1 MNNHLQAI
9 QPDFSRPDTPR
20 LGLELEMFGYD
31 ARNYAPLGLPEAR
44 ISPADLLERITR
56 VVPAGKIKVD
66 ETTGVIIGLELGCG
80 NFSLEP
86 GGQLEYASCPQDT
99 LSGVLADLTEGLRLL
114 EEAAAGDVVF
124 LDHGTNPLAPADLPL
139 LVPKHRYK
147 ILNRY
152 FASQPGGR
160 GVHMMRYSATA
171 QPNVDV
177 IGSAAWTDA
186 VNLTL
191 ALTPFARALFAN
203 SRYFQGRRSGEGSE
217 RQRIWAAIDT
227 SRTGIPPGVAFQPDL
242 AERYAEWA
250 RNAYVF
256 LAGNLP
262 LEEQP
267 VYGELTFAQWETH
280 GFKGTHPT
288 FSDWETHLGTLF
300 PDLRLRRF
308 LEVRMVDAQP
318 YEHALAPMAFWAE
331 ALQVAGTR
339 QRLWR
344 WLETTAQKQGLQGP
358 AEFLTLSS
366 PVFADSSVLESLLVC
381 VEDGARDDLAKRSLG
396 AFRNWLRERAHHAYP
411 ETGLEFV
418 KATATAHPSRQLQ
431 SLLSV

>member
-1 MNNHLQAI
+1 MKNHLQPI

-31 ARNYAPLGLPEAR
+31 ARSYAPLGTPEAR
-44 ISPADLLERITR
+44 LSPADLLERVKKI
-56 VVPAGKIKVD
+56 VPSSKMKVD
-66 ETTGVIIGLELGCG
+66 EPTGVIIGLELACG

-99 LSGVLADLTEGLRLL
+99 LSGVLADLAEGLRLL
-114 EEAAAGDVVF
+114 EEAAAGEVLF

-177 IGSAAWTDA
+177 IGSAAWPDA
-186 VNLTL
+186 INLAL

-203 SRYFQGRRSGEGSE
+203 SRYFHGRLTPPGSE
-217 RQRIWAAIDT
+217 RQRIWAAIDA
-227 SRTGIPPGVAFQPDL
+227 SRTGIPPGVAFQPEL
-242 AERYAEWA
+242 AQRYAAWA
-250 RNAYVF
+250 RNANVF
-256 LAGNLP
+256 LAGDLP
-262 LEEQP
+262 LDEQP
-267 VYGELTFAQWETH
+267 LYAELTFAQWEER

-288 FSDWETHLGTLF
+288 FADWETHLGTLF

-318 YEHALAPMAFWAE
+318 YEHVLAPMAFWAE
-331 ALQVAGTR
+331 ALQVASTR
-339 QRLWR
+339 QRLWQ
-344 WLETTAQKQGLQGP
+344 WLQSTALQHGLQGP
-358 AEFLTLSS
+358 ADFLTLSS
-366 PVFADSSVLESLLVC
+366 PLFADLAVLDSLLTC
-381 VEDGARDDLAKRSLG
+381 VENGAHDELARRSLS
-396 AFRNWLRERAHHAYP
+396 AFGEWLRTRAEYSYP
-411 ETGLEFV
+411 ETGLDFV
-418 KATATAHPSRQLQ
+418 KATATAHPSRHLQ
-431 SLLSV
+431 SLLA